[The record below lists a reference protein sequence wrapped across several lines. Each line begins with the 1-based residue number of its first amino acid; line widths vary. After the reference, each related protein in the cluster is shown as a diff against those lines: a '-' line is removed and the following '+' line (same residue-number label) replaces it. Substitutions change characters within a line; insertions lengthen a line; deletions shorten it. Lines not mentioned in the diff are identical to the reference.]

1 MRIKKSGGKI
11 FGAELTAAE
20 KKAMDVEIRRELDEY
35 NRQNIN
41 EIDAMILW
49 HLHEDFGFGKKRLL
63 RFYKTF
69 SERIK
74 ELSEKYLAEETRMP
88 WMYQYRLKNYGIDI
102 EELNKNSILKKEN

>member
-49 HLHEDFGFGKKRLL
+49 HLHEEFGFGKKRLI
-63 RFYKTF
+63 RFYETF
-69 SERIK
+69 SKRMK
-74 ELSEKYLAEETRMP
+74 DLSDYYVFEMDRM
-88 WMYQYRLKNYGIDI
+88 RRG
-102 EELNKNSILKKEN
+102 

>member
-49 HLHEDFGFGKKRLL
+49 HLHEEFGFGKKRLI
-63 RFYKTF
+63 RFYETF
-69 SERIK
+69 SKRMK
-74 ELSEKYLAEETRMP
+74 DLSDYYVFEMDRMP
-88 WMYQYRLKNYGIDI
+88 WLYSQKLKEYGIDI
-102 EELNKNSILKKEN
+102 SELNS